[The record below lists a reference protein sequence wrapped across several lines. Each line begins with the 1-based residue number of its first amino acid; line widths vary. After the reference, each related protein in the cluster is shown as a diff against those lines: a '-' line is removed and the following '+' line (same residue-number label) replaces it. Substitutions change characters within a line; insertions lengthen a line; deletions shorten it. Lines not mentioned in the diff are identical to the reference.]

1 MSGRI
6 YKPTKEFLP
15 LASNRYVK
23 LDPSDNSK
31 TSINFDVAKRQFLET
46 AEVLDGAAKDFMNEM
61 KKRLQMQEMLA
72 D

>member
-1 MSGRI
+1 MLKAAGYYKKMSGRI

-31 TSINFDVAKRQFLET
+31 TSINFDV
-46 AEVLDGAAKDFMNEM
+46 
-61 KKRLQMQEMLA
+61 
-72 D
+72 